1 MVRTPTALVLALGL
15 AGATAWWIAPAERL
29 QIDADGGG
37 LLADSDDDF
46 LPDVVE
52 WVVMTNAADPNSD
65 GDDVCDFV
73 EVVQDGSP
81 RYPDD
86 PMALDHEMRVVMTS
100 ATPGSIDQTSWLH
113 VLMRFATESA
123 EISAFSVW
131 FEPPWAPGLRLPLE
145 GLFAGALV
153 DYRVTQDEGMWMRAS
168 LPLLSAE
175 MLQALLPCGFYG
187 EVVVDGLVRRTGMT
201 LLDLQGDVVTVVPFG
216 PRSSDR
222 FAFQTIAPPL
232 AAMPASNRVCVIDLR
247 EVGAGPGGTV
257 FEVAAAD
264 CEDCNELECGA
275 SCAGSVGWILTIP
288 GGMSALRD

>member
-1 MVRTPTALVLALGL
+1 MVRTPTALVLALGF
-15 AGATAWWIAPAERL
+15 AGATTWWIAPAER
-29 QIDADGGG
+29 QRIDAGTPSVLTDTDG
-37 LLADSDDDF
+37 DF

-52 WVVMTNAADPNSD
+52 WVVMTNAAEPNSD
-65 GDDVCDFV
+65 GDDTCDFV

-81 RYPDD
+81 RYADD
-86 PMALDHEMRVVMTS
+86 PMALDHEMRVVLTS
-100 ATPGSIDQTSWLH
+100 AAPGSGDQTSWLH

-123 EISAFSVW
+123 NVSAFSVW

-145 GLFAGALV
+145 SLFAGALFEQ
-153 DYRVTQDEGMWMRAS
+153 RVTPNEGTWMRAS
-168 LPLLSAE
+168 LPLLSSG
-175 MLQALLPCGFYG
+175 MLQTLLPCGFYG
-187 EVVVDGLVRRTGMT
+187 EVVVDGQIRRTGTT

-216 PRSSDR
+216 SRSSDR

-232 AAMPASNRVCVIDLR
+232 AAMSASNRVCVIDLR
-247 EVGAGPGGTV
+247 EVGSGPGGTV